1 MAQQE
6 SAVRQAPSAA
16 PLPCDLVRLEQVLEL
31 QQELLAPADDP
42 APLPRRL
49 VQAAVTLLGTSG
61 AALGIVREG
70 RYELLA
76 TAGRDEA
83 FARYHGAAADD
94 EALRPALAGMRPL
107 RLASGSPGTVVL
119 VLPVRAA
126 EVVGA
131 LHVLLPAAGATDETI
146 QLCRFLAVLAG
157 VALANAERW
166 RRRHEAARARAD
178 LLAAM
183 AHDLRA
189 PLNAVIGYAAMLDEG
204 AGGPL
209 TAEQR
214 EITAALGRQ
223 ARDLADLLGAALDV
237 AGMES
242 GRLPV
247 RVEDFAMADVL
258 QALGAGTFARASRE
272 GAVTWLIGPGIPLL
286 RSDRVKVKEI
296 VQNLVDNALKHG
308 RPPVG
313 VEVVSVPDRGL
324 VRITVRDH
332 GAGIP
337 PAILPHL
344 FEAFRSGSRQ
354 GTGLGLYIV
363 RCFAERL
370 GGRVAARTAPGEGT
384 AITVELP
391 VVAPGA

>member
-6 SAVRQAPSAA
+6 SAVREAPAA
-16 PLPCDLVRLEQVLEL
+16 SPLPCDLVRLEQLLEL
-31 QQELLAPADDP
+31 QQDLLAPAADDP
-42 APLPRRL
+42 TPLATRL
-49 VQAAVTLLGTSG
+49 VQAAVTLLGTPG

-70 RYELLA
+70 RYHLLA
-76 TAGRDEA
+76 TAGRDDA
-83 FARYHGAAADD
+83 FARYHGATADD
-94 EALRPALAGMRPL
+94 AALAGTRPL
-107 RLASGSPGTVVL
+107 RLAQGPAGTAVL
-119 VLPVRAA
+119 ALPVRATD
-126 EVVGA
+126 VVGT
-131 LHVLLPAAGATDETI
+131 LHVLLPASGATDETI
-146 QLCRFLAVLAG
+146 HLCRFLAVLAG
-157 VALANAERW
+157 IALGNAERW
-166 RRRHEAARARAD
+166 RRRHEAARAKAD

-189 PLNAVIGYAAMLDEG
+189 PLNAVIGYAAMLDDG
-204 AGGPL
+204 AFGPL

-214 EITAALGRQ
+214 EITATLGRQ

-272 GAVTWLIGPGIPLL
+272 GTVTWLVGPGVPLL
-286 RSDRVKVKEI
+286 RTDRVKVKEI

-308 RPPVG
+308 RAPVA
-313 VEVVSVPDRGL
+313 VEVVSVADRGL

-337 PAILPHL
+337 PAVLPHL

-391 VVAPGA
+391 VVAPGG

>member
-6 SAVRQAPSAA
+6 SAVRQTASAA
-16 PLPCDLVRLEQVLEL
+16 PLGCDLARLEQLLEL

-42 APLPRRL
+42 TPLPRRL
-49 VQAAVTLLGTSG
+49 VQAAVTLLGTAG

-76 TAGRDEA
+76 TAGSDDA
-83 FARYHGAAADD
+83 FARYHGTAADD
-94 EALRPALAGMRPL
+94 DTLGPALAGTRPL
-107 RLASGSPGTVVL
+107 RLASGSAGTVVF

-131 LHVLLPAAGATDETI
+131 LHVLLPAAGATDETV

-189 PLNAVIGYAAMLDEG
+189 PLNAVIGYATMLDEG
-204 AGGPL
+204 AFGPL

-214 EITAALGRQ
+214 EITATLGRQ
-223 ARDLADLLGAALDV
+223 ARDLADLLGATLDV

-247 RVEDFAMADVL
+247 RVEDFAIADVFH
-258 QALGAGTFARASRE
+258 ALGAGTFARASRE
-272 GAVTWLIGPGIPLL
+272 GAVTWLVGPGIPLL

-308 RPPVG
+308 GTPVG
-313 VEVVSVPDRGL
+313 VEVVSVADRGL

-337 PAILPHL
+337 PAVLPHL